1 MIQKTAKIITYIV
14 VSILVVLILWG
25 LWAYMG
31 ASTRVAFL
39 NYQVLQLGQIS
50 RANDNPSV
58 RLYELSPEDA
68 SKAGHYDI
76 LLINGMGLRITEEQ
90 RAEIQRAAE
99 RGLPVLSTMVTNPA
113 NDINTVDS
121 VLAPQLRAYLSNGG
135 PANYR
140 NMLSFIRR
148 NIDGKRFRAPE
159 PAPAEEYTVENI
171 YHPALTEKGG
181 GEDGFRSIAAY
192 NSYLRSNGLWKEESP
207 RIIVTGQMGDPTDL
221 IASLE
226 ATDNVVYPV
235 RSTRPMLDNGQLDSI
250 APSAVINMAHGRL
263 GDETVEFL
271 RKYNIPLFSPL
282 NVNTLVSD
290 WEADEMGMVGG
301 FLSQSVVTP
310 EIDGAIRPFVL
321 FGHYEDGDGLQRL
334 EAIPGR
340 LEEFTETVNRYLEL
354 KRKPESQ
361 KKIAIFY
368 YKGAGQNALTA
379 SGMEVVPSLYN
390 FLTALRS
397 AGYNVSGLPSSP
409 EALAEL
415 IQSRGAVF
423 GSYAEGAASRFMEE
437 GQPEWVDAPTYAEW
451 SSKALPQR
459 LRDEVAALNGDFPGP
474 YMSRDGRLALA
485 RIELGNVVLLP
496 QPAAGGGQNDF
507 QMVHGTHAA
516 PPYNYIAAYLYARYG
531 FGADA
536 MIHFGTHGSLEF
548 TPRKQ
553 VALSRYDWPDRLVGT
568 VPHFYLYTISN
579 VGEGVMAKRRAYAG
593 LQSYLTAPFMESN
606 VRGIYRDLSRELSR
620 YDEAVYGESPDAAG
634 AEKIALNI
642 KKLTIEMGIASDLG
656 LDTLSKDVPY
666 TWEEIL
672 RIGNFAEELV
682 SEKVTGRLY
691 VMGEP
696 YQPAQIE
703 STVYAMSTEPV
714 AYGLLGI
721 DRAKGKDVEGVEKQL
736 SVFNRKYVA
745 PAKRI
750 VARLLAQG
758 RPADDRQLCS
768 IAGISMQE
776 LEHARTVA
784 KSLEAPP
791 DMMTMMARM
800 SEQMSRKRPDGSSG
814 DGTGHPG
821 RNGAGGMSEMM
832 SMIGRQ
838 MGEGKGYSQEEMDFA
853 RAVKEIEQAVL
864 NVHNYRKALMESPSI
879 EMRSMLNAL
888 DGGYTAPSP
897 GGDPVANP
905 NTLPTGRN
913 LFAVNAEATPT
924 RSAWEKGVAL
934 AENTLRLYR
943 ERHCDSLP
951 RKVSYT
957 LWSSEFIETEGA
969 TIAQIFY
976 MLGVEPVYDSFG
988 RVTDIRLIPSE
999 RLGRPR
1005 IDVVVQT
1012 SGQLR
1017 DIAASRLFLIDRAV
1031 RMAAEAKDDGYV
1043 NNVAE
1048 GIRET
1053 ERILTEKGVTPA
1065 DARRMSSY
1073 RVFGGVNGNYGT
1085 GIQGMVTASDRW
1097 TSSSEIAQVY
1107 MNNMGAYYGSEEGW
1121 EEFARYAFE
1130 AALSR
1135 TDAVVQPRQ
1144 SNTWGALSLDHV
1156 YEFMG
1161 GLNLAVREVTGKDPD
1176 AYLSDYRNRNK
1187 VRMQELKEAIGV
1199 ESRST
1204 IFNPSYI
1211 SEKMKG
1217 GAGDASA
1224 IAETVTNTFGW
1235 NVMKPEAIDDR
1246 VWDEI
1251 YEVYV
1256 KDKFGLGVR
1265 EHFKEVN
1272 PAALEEVTA
1281 VMLES
1286 VRKGLW
1292 EASPE
1297 QVADIAELHAGLI
1310 EEFAPSCSGFV
1321 CDNPALQDYIASAL
1335 PDASASEYRGAIRQI
1350 REASVSDASDG
1361 MVLKKDRLQGE
1372 TEKETT
1378 LVSNI
1383 AVAVL
1388 IVALFIGGGLLIRR
1402 RRKSSGI

>member
-31 ASTRVAFL
+31 APTRVAFL

-192 NSYLRSNGLWKEESP
+192 NSYLRSNGLWKEDSP

-221 IASLE
+221 IASFE
-226 ATDNVVYPV
+226 ATGNVVYPV

-334 EAIPGR
+334 EAIPER

-451 SSKALPQR
+451 STKALPQR
-459 LRDEVAALNGDFPGP
+459 LRDEVAALNGEFPGP

-485 RIELGNVVLLP
+485 RIVLGNVVLLP

-553 VALSRYDWPDRLVGT
+553 VALSQYDWPDRLVGT

-606 VRGIYRDLSRELSR
+606 VRGIYRDLSQELSR

-666 TWEEIL
+666 TEEEIL
-672 RIGNFAEELV
+672 RIGNFAEELA

-691 VMGEP
+691 VMGKP

-736 SVFNRKYVA
+736 SVFNRRYVA

-776 LEHARTVA
+776 LEHARAVA

-791 DMMTMMARM
+791 DMMSMMA
-800 SEQMSRKRPDGSSG
+800 QMAGMQQLRKDSAA
-814 DGTGHPG
+814 G
-821 RNGAGGMSEMM
+821 RGMSEMM
-832 SMIGRQ
+832 SAIGRQ
-838 MGEGKGYSQEEMDFA
+838 MGQRNSYSQQEMDFA

-999 RLGRPR
+999 KLGRPR

-1256 KDKFGLGVR
+1256 KDKFGLGVQ

-1297 QVADIAELHAGLI
+1297 QVADIAKLHTGLI
-1310 EEFAPSCSGFV
+1310 EESAPSCSGFV

-1335 PDASASEYRGAIRQI
+1335 PEASASEYRGAIRQI

>member
-31 ASTRVAFL
+31 APTRVAFL

-192 NSYLRSNGLWKEESP
+192 NSYLRTNGLWKEDSP

-226 ATDNVVYPV
+226 ATGNVVYPV

-334 EAIPGR
+334 EAIPER

-451 SSKALPQR
+451 STKALPQR
-459 LRDEVAALNGDFPGP
+459 LRDEVAALNGEFPGP

-485 RIELGNVVLLP
+485 RIVLGNVVLLP

-553 VALSRYDWPDRLVGT
+553 VALSQYDWPDRLVGT

-606 VRGIYRDLSRELSR
+606 VRGIYRDLSQELSR

-666 TWEEIL
+666 TEEEIL
-672 RIGNFAEELV
+672 RIGNFAEELA

-736 SVFNRKYVA
+736 SVFNRRYVA

-776 LEHARTVA
+776 LEHARAVA

-791 DMMTMMARM
+791 DMMSMMA
-800 SEQMSRKRPDGSSG
+800 QMAGMQQLRKDSAA
-814 DGTGHPG
+814 G
-821 RNGAGGMSEMM
+821 RGMSEMM
-832 SMIGRQ
+832 SAIGRQ
-838 MGEGKGYSQEEMDFA
+838 MGQRNSYSQQEMDFA

-999 RLGRPR
+999 KLGRPR

-1107 MNNMGAYYGSEEGW
+1107 MNNMGAYYGSEESW

-1256 KDKFGLGVR
+1256 KDKFGLGVK

-1297 QVADIAELHAGLI
+1297 QVADIAKLHTGLI
-1310 EEFAPSCSGFV
+1310 EESGPSCSGFV

-1335 PDASASEYRGAIRQI
+1335 PEASASEYRGAIRQI

>member
-31 ASTRVAFL
+31 APTRVAFL

-192 NSYLRSNGLWKEESP
+192 NSYLRSNGLWKEDSP

-226 ATDNVVYPV
+226 AAGNVVYPV

-334 EAIPGR
+334 EAIPER

-451 SSKALPQR
+451 STKALPQR
-459 LRDEVAALNGDFPGP
+459 LRDEVAALNGEFPGP

-485 RIELGNVVLLP
+485 RIVLGNVVLLP

-553 VALSRYDWPDRLVGT
+553 VALSQYDWPDRLVGT

-606 VRGIYRDLSRELSR
+606 VRGIYRDLSQELSR

-666 TWEEIL
+666 TEEEIL
-672 RIGNFAEELV
+672 RIGNFAEELA

-696 YQPAQIE
+696 YLPAQIE

-721 DRAKGKDVEGVEKQL
+721 DRARGKDVDGVEKQL
-736 SVFNRKYVA
+736 SVFNRRYVA
-745 PAKRI
+745 PAKQI

-791 DMMTMMARM
+791 DMMSMMA
-800 SEQMSRKRPDGSSG
+800 QMAGMQQLRKDSAA
-814 DGTGHPG
+814 G
-821 RNGAGGMSEMM
+821 RGMSEMM
-832 SMIGRQ
+832 SAIGRQ
-838 MGEGKGYSQEEMDFA
+838 MGQRNSYSQQEMDFA

-976 MLGVEPVYDSFG
+976 MLGVEPIYDSFG

-999 RLGRPR
+999 KLGRPR

-1256 KDKFGLGVR
+1256 KDKFGLGVK

-1297 QVADIAELHAGLI
+1297 QVADIAKLHTGLI
-1310 EEFAPSCSGFV
+1310 EESGPSCSGFV

-1335 PDASASEYRGAIRQI
+1335 PEASASEYRGAIRQI

-1361 MVLKKDRLQGE
+1361 MVLRKDRLQGE